1 MFYPESILL
10 KQKKRL
16 YFSLYNFQPLYVV
29 MELPP
34 HRPNPTPRPPIAP
47 PYMQQEIPY
56 APYWYPLV
64 VQNCLQLHFTK
75 SILSCLPLAGLYH
88 SSATLL
94 PFCQSY
100 LLRQDEG
107 FSLHVFT
114 SLFLYLIFSISCIS
128 FLIIPLS

>member
-29 MELPP
+29 MEPPP
-34 HRPNPTPRPPIAP
+34 HQPNPTPRPPIAP

-107 FSLHVFT
+107 FFQQVFT
-114 SLFLYLIFSISCIS
+114 TTLYIFY
-128 FLIIPLS
+128 LALVA